1 MKLRQLWG
9 TDEYTDD
16 SDLVAVLVH
25 TGHVKLKAAPQS
37 TAEDKVAAYRVLV
50 ARAEAS
56 DAGSEEAFAKAFSR
70 AFTADRV

>member
-1 MKLRQLWG
+1 MV
-9 TDEYTDD
+9 
-16 SDLVAVLVH
+16 S
-25 TGHVKLKAAPQS
+25 KLKRWRQVASASVLWYQCTRGQIGSSRQAPQS

>member
-1 MKLRQLWG
+1 MSRIRKQR
-9 TDEYTDD
+9 
-16 SDLVAVLVH
+16 
-25 TGHVKLKAAPQS
+25 APQS